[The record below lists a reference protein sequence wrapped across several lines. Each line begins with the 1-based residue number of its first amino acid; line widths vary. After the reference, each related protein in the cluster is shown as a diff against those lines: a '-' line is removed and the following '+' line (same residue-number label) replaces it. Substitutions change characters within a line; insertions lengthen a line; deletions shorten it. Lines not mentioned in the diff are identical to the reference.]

1 LLVVAWLLL
10 DVLCLNGSNE
20 QEKVVIV
27 FPPFKVQKGCHCHC
41 HFRCQKERD
50 KETGDKAVIF
60 AWLFFFKAD
69 NNSEFRSEQS
79 CCSMKAFTV
88 ENVLPQ

>member
-10 DVLCLNGSNE
+10 DVIRLNGSNE
-20 QEKVVIV
+20 QEKVVVV
-27 FPPFKVQKGCHCHC
+27 FPPFKVQKGCHRHC

-50 KETGDKAVIF
+50 KETGDKVVIF

-69 NNSEFRSEQS
+69 NNSDRNEVAAR
-79 CCSMKAFTV
+79 
-88 ENVLPQ
+88 